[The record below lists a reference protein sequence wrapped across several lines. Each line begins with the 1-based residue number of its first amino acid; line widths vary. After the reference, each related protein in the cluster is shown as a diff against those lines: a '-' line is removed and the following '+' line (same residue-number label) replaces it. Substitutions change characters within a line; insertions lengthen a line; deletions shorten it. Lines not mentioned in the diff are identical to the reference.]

1 MIETYCNLTHY
12 PMKRT
17 LLTLMA
23 LMMAGLTLIAQQVP
37 RDKVVIEIGTATW

>member
-1 MIETYCNLTHY
+1 
-12 PMKRT
+12 MKRA
-17 LLTLMA
+17 LLSIIV